1 MIAKDTQYRHSISN
15 SGSIHQP
22 IGNRSQTSVQ
32 ELEEDVCPPKEFMG
46 DRQRLSRFGRI
57 MVHQDEF
64 TAVRCTG
71 IVV

>member
-46 DRQRLSRFGRI
+46 LKNGGCRNNYIVDSAEKPKFLQVVIGR
-57 MVHQDEF
+57 D
-64 TAVRCTG
+64 
-71 IVV
+71 